1 MIVIYDRKL
10 VLLSVLIAVLAS
22 YFALEVVRQIVV
34 AQESVRK
41 YSEETQPPR
50 QLVVDV
56 CILQCWF
63 TTIICK
69 PTSLKLLSS

>member
-1 MIVIYDRKL
+1 MIVIYDIKL

-41 YSEETQPPR
+41 HSEETQPP
-50 QLVVDV
+50 
-56 CILQCWF
+56 
-63 TTIICK
+63 
-69 PTSLKLLSS
+69 